1 MYASVYVIL
10 HICVVYACVHVLV
23 FAYCSLV
30 CMYTMIDLLEL
41 RIPIDAS
48 HCTSLDDG
56 YSKFAGDVYQLGVNL
71 AGKGLYR
78 TDDGIV
84 KADIEYHAYESL
96 PTSFTGIAMKMFLE
110 SRDSLPYVQIKCSP
124 AKIMQGH
131 NVFGSMD
138 LELCADEMIQFLALA
153 YPELSSMLY
162 TQGATVSQ
170 MDITFSARLPNES
183 TAEKVIH
190 FLKNVSSKQRRSRFT
205 GHSTTAG
212 WGGATSRLIK
222 LKAYLKQYE
231 FQEQLEEHIKA
242 AQRNNIAAQRIVEVM
257 SDPRLIEWT
266 KCLLRWEAT
275 IKHRWLERKGISV
288 NLWDLIKLQK
298 EAQLQD
304 RCILSDWWEEATRD
318 IFQALEDQTMR
329 FNDDRDVL
337 DRLILMY
344 QTVTKK
350 GNFSNA
356 RANHLYGFYQ
366 DLKREEISYL
376 KQRYGKHYYG
386 KFNDLMA
393 IGFSKAQLQNLK
405 AQQDDPTNV
414 IPIMRFVKVDFNAQ
428 RPDWYQEPVSYFAQ
442 MKAA

>member
-1 MYASVYVIL
+1 MYASL
-10 HICVVYACVHVLV
+10 HVSLYKCVVYARIHVLV
-23 FAYCSLV
+23 LPHCSYV

-41 RIPIDAS
+41 RIPIDVS
-48 HCTSLDDG
+48 HCVQLADG
-56 YSKFAGDVYQLGVNL
+56 FSKFSGDVYDLGINL

-78 TDDGIV
+78 TSDGIV

-110 SRDSLPYVQIKCSP
+110 NRDSLPYVQIKCSP

-138 LELCADEMIQFLALA
+138 LELCATEMLQFLNLA
-153 YPELSSMLY
+153 YPELASMLY
-162 TQGATVSQ
+162 TQGAEVSQ

-183 TAEKVIH
+183 TAEKVVH

-212 WGGATSRLIK
+212 WGGAASRLIK

-242 AQRNNIAAQRIVEVM
+242 AQRNNMAAQRIVEVM
-257 SDPRLIEWT
+257 SDPGLIEWT

-298 EAQLQD
+298 EVQLQD

-318 IFQALEDQTMR
+318 IFEALEDQTMR

-350 GNFSNA
+350 GNLSNA

-366 DLKREEISYL
+366 DLKRDNLDSL
-376 KQRYGKHYYG
+376 KARYGKNYYG
-386 KFNDLMA
+386 KFKDLMA
-393 IGFSKAQLQNLK
+393 VGFSKAQLQNLK
-405 AQQDDPTNV
+405 AQQDDPNNV
-414 IPIMRFVKVDFNAQ
+414 IPLMRFVKVDFNAQ
-428 RPDWYQEPVSYFAQ
+428 RPDWYQEPVSYFAR
-442 MKAA
+442 AA